1 MVKAATSAEHVD
13 AAALASEACDKGFQ
27 VGVEKMVEVLLQGWV
42 IAQSESEKKQ
52 AVQRFKTGIGIYKG
66 AYLSAKQAISE
77 VFSNA

>member
-1 MVKAATSAEHVD
+1 
-13 AAALASEACDKGFQ
+13 
-27 VGVEKMVEVLLQGWV
+27 VEKMVEVLLQGWV